1 MNVTL
6 PFACDISLTC
16 RPTTIA
22 NSNVTAVAKCLCPPL
37 SFVSLNVEG
46 LWRAFSEMDLQNFVN
61 KYEVSESV
69 HGRLSGGI
77 LFLVKNVIAKH
88 IKQVFVETDNILV
101 LRISRELTGALT
113 DSILVGAYLPPQNP
127 AY

>member
-1 MNVTL
+1 MILFFLAETFTQTVPSTL
-6 PFACDISLTC
+6 FPSHKIFHS
-16 RPTTIA
+16 PG
-22 NSNVTAVAKCLCPPL
+22 VK
-37 SFVSLNVEG
+37 
-46 LWRAFSEMDLQNFVN
+46 
-61 KYEVSESV
+61 VSESV

-113 DSILVGAYLPPQNP
+113 DSILVGAYLPPQNS
-127 AY
+127 AYYRDTDLSNGVDILHITETLT

>member
-1 MNVTL
+1 M
-6 PFACDISLTC
+6 
-16 RPTTIA
+16 
-22 NSNVTAVAKCLCPPL
+22 
-37 SFVSLNVEG
+37 
-46 LWRAFSEMDLQNFVN
+46 
-61 KYEVSESV
+61 SESV

-113 DSILVGAYLPPQNP
+113 DSILVGAYLPPQNS
-127 AY
+127 AYYRDTDLSNGVEILEDCLLEITKNHTDTPLISFFPVNLLMCKHFNGL